1 VKSIVQYKFK
11 DAERMASEAGGEGA
25 RGGQF
30 WIWIVSVSYIPF
42 YRNFCWFLSTAVGDD
57 ASCKRIEICV
67 V

>member
-1 VKSIVQYKFK
+1 MKSILQYKFK
-11 DAERMASEAGGEGA
+11 EAERMASGAGGGGG
-25 RGGQF
+25 GGQF

-42 YRNFCWFLSTAVGDD
+42 YRNFFWFLSTAAGDD